1 MDSTKPG
8 LSIVLPV
15 YNERHNLELLQK
27 RITEALA
34 PEEIDY
40 EVIYVDDGST
50 DGSWEVL
57 KSLAAADPCVRLV
70 RFRRNF
76 GQTAAMAAAI
86 SYASKPVV
94 VTLDADLQ
102 NDPADIP
109 RLVATLGDSYDVVAG
124 WRKNRHDKWLS
135 RRLPSRAANWLIRW
149 MTGTDLHDS
158 GCTLRAYRREIIQDV
173 ELYGEMHRFLP
184 MLAAWVGARIT
195 EIEVTHHPR
204 IHGKSKY
211 GAFRIYKVFMDLLTL
226 KFIGDFSA
234 RPNYVFGGF
243 GIANLV
249 LAGLTFLL
257 VAYRTFVLKNPQ
269 ATPMI
274 FMMIGFLVTGVV
286 SLFIGLLAEI
296 VIRGF
301 YETQRKAVYYVR
313 ETVGLEE
320 R

>member
-1 MDSTKPG
+1 MDSTRPG

-15 YNERHNLELLQK
+15 YNERQNLEPLQK

-34 PEEIDY
+34 PESVDY

-57 KSLAAADPCVRLV
+57 KAMAAADPRVRLA

-76 GQTAAMAAAI
+76 GQTAAMAAG
-86 SYASKPVV
+86 
-94 VTLDADLQ
+94 DLLRVQ
-102 NDPADIP
+102 AGRRHARRRPAE
-109 RLVATLGDSYDVVAG
+109 RSGRHSALVAALGDSYDVVAG
-124 WRKNRHDKWLS
+124 WRRNRHDKWLS
-135 RRLPSRAANWLIRW
+135 RRLPSMAANRLIRW
-149 MTGTDLHDS
+149 MTGTALHDS

-211 GAFRIYKVFMDLLTL
+211 GALRIYKVFMDLLTL

-243 GIANLV
+243 GLANLI

-257 VAYRTFVLKNPQ
+257 VAYRTFMLKNPQ

-274 FMMIGFLVTGVV
+274 FMMIGFLVTGWCRC
-286 SLFIGLLAEI
+286 SSDCSP
-296 VIRGF
+296 RS
-301 YETQRKAVYYVR
+301 
-313 ETVGLEE
+313 
-320 R
+320 

>member
-1 MDSTKPG
+1 MDQTKQG
-8 LSIVLPV
+8 LSILLPV
-15 YNERHNLELLQK
+15 YNEQHNLEMLHK

-34 PEEIDY
+34 GERVDY
-40 EVIYVDDGST
+40 EVIYVDDGSN

-57 KSLAAADPCVRLV
+57 RSLASADPRVKLI

-76 GQTAAMAAAI
+76 GQTAALAAAI
-86 SYASKPVV
+86 AGAKMPIV

-124 WRKNRHDKWLS
+124 WRKQRHDKWLS
-135 RRLPSRAANWLIRW
+135 RRLPSMAANRLIRW
-149 MTGTDLHDS
+149 ITGTTLHDS

-184 MLAAWVGARIT
+184 VLAAWVGARLT
-195 EIEVTHHPR
+195 EIEVAHHPR

-211 GAFRIYKVFMDLLTL
+211 GAMRIYKVFIDLLTL
-226 KFIGDFSA
+226 KFIGDFST

-243 GIANLV
+243 GIANL
-249 LAGLTFLL
+249 LFAALTFGV
-257 VAYRTFVLKNPQ
+257 VAYRTLVLGNPQ

-274 FMMIGFLVTGVV
+274 FMMLVFLVTGVV
-286 SLFIGLLAEI
+286 SLFIGFLAEI
-296 VIRGF
+296 IIRGF
-301 YETQRKAVYYVR
+301 YETQRKPIYYVR
-313 ETVGLEE
+313 ETVGMD